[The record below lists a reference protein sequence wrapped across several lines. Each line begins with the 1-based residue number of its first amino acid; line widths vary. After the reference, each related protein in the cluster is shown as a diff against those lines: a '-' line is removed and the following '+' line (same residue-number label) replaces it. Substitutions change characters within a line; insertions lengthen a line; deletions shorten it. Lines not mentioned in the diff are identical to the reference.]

1 MLATLQPAPGPSDGG
16 ESGLL
21 FLSVPPLRK
30 LPDVFWVEPLGAVR
44 WCGGHEDRGDRDSG
58 GWQQRQS
65 PLTQAVLVHV
75 FSHIL
80 PCAGLHL
87 VRLAP
92 LVLKMVVSDRV
103 S

>member
-1 MLATLQPAPGPSDGG
+1 MLATLQPAPGDGG

-44 WCGGHEDRGDRDSG
+44 WCGGHEDRGYGDSG
-58 GWQQRQS
+58 GWQQRQDRES
-65 PLTQAVLVHV
+65 E
-75 FSHIL
+75 
-80 PCAGLHL
+80 
-87 VRLAP
+87 VRRRHQSVP
-92 LVLKMVVSDRV
+92 LVYSE